1 MTSNPINQRVNNRS
15 SFFVHIDLG
24 DGNPIV
30 AGRHMIDFE
39 RNIGQFIYGNSYLNN
54 PNAIAIDPV
63 HLPLKAAEVFDIP
76 ITRMAQSGIWPVLL
90 DSGPDDW
97 GKFVLNQSED
107 IQPVSEG
114 DYLVLASGSGAGALF
129 FSDTPTEVNE
139 PEFPAHSTVADLYQA
154 AEDLEAGREVSDEF
168 RLCLIN
174 SSGIGGARPKAQ
186 VQSEGSVYIAKFNRI
201 SDSFDNA
208 LAEYAFMRLCKKAGI
223 NVAEVDLLESAK
235 GNIVLVERF
244 DNPLGARTHLMSA
257 HSLLNPLEV
266 KQLSDIGYSD
276 IAKKGQVLSGNPEDS
291 HELFRRMIFN
301 VAIGNTDDHSRNHAY
316 LKTFDQRQYQLSPAY
331 DVVPLPER
339 LGAHAINVGPFGKR
353 PTVDNVRGCG
363 TLMGLSDVKQN
374 ELMEQVLSSLVNVG
388 GYLSGLGMTD
398 KDLEVLTPA
407 MQFCDVIAKAAG
419 SNFSIK
425 NELKY

>member
-1 MTSNPINQRVNNRS
+1 VNQRLNNRS
-15 SFFVHIDLG
+15 GFFVHIDLG
-24 DGNPIV
+24 DGVPVV
-30 AGRHMIDFE
+30 AGRHVIDFE

-54 PNAIAIDPV
+54 PKAVAIDPV
-63 HLPLKAAEVFDIP
+63 HLPLKAGEVFDIP

-107 IQPVSEG
+107 IQPVSEA

-139 PEFPAHSTVADLYQA
+139 PEFPNHSTVADLYQA
-154 AEDLEAGREVSDEF
+154 AEDLEAGRDVSEEF

-186 VQSEGSVYIAKFNRI
+186 VESEGAVYIAKFNRI

-208 LAEYAFMRLCKKAGI
+208 LAEYAFMKLCKKAGI
-223 NVAEVDLLESAK
+223 DVAEVDLLETAK

-244 DNPLGARTHLMSA
+244 DNPLGARTHLLSA

-266 KQLSDIGYSD
+266 KRLSDIGYSD
-276 IAKKGQVLSGNPEDS
+276 IAKRGQVLSGNPQDS
-291 HELFRRMIFN
+291 DELFLRMIFN
-301 VAIGNTDDHSRNHAY
+301 IAIGNTDDHTRNHAY
-316 LKTFDQRQYQLSPAY
+316 IKTFDQRQYQLSPAY

-353 PTVDNVRGCG
+353 PTIDNIRASGK
-363 TLMGLSDVKQN
+363 LMGLNTARQDQ
-374 ELMEQVLSSLVNVG
+374 LMQQVLHSLSNVG
-388 GYLSGLGMTD
+388 SYLRGLGVSD
-398 KDLEVLTPA
+398 KDIAVLKPA
-407 MQFCDVIAKAAG
+407 LQFCDLIANTCG
-419 SNFSIK
+419 SAFRIDQECK
-425 NELKY
+425 